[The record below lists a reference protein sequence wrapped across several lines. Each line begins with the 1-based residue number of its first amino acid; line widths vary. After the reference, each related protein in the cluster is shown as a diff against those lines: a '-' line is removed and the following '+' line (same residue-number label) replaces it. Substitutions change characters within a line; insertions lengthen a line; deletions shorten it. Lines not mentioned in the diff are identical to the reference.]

1 MQRENVTGKRVI
13 DFNKFS
19 FFINFN
25 FNRMKKKIFSKL
37 LMGAFLLA
45 SISSFVSC
53 KDYDDDINANRADIR
68 AAQEQLATLTSNLS
82 ALQTKLETEKTAL
95 QQELATAKSQLETQ
109 IANAKSELNAA
120 IAAKA
125 DQATVDG
132 LAKRVA
138 DLESNLAATKEAFQA
153 KIDAINTSLATL
165 QGLIAQKAD
174 QTYVDQAIATLQG
187 AIEGKVSKEDFNTL
201 KNDFNILKT
210 NLENLTILVNTKA
223 STEALNNAVN
233 NINATIDLLKQDI
246 AGKVSQA
253 AFDNLSTKL
262 DGVIESV
269 NNLKTALDNKADNAA
284 LTALEDALTKKIN
297 AVADQIGTFVTPEQL
312 QKAIDD
318 LTTLIA
324 TKCDHTDFDKLNAQ
338 VQNIQGVLD
347 TRDENITKQLTDA
360 INDLR
365 NELMPLINSKVDQ
378 EEYNGTIADITADL
392 KEAQDSIVSIIATLV
407 VVDGHLDTIDE
418 ALELLNDTTK
428 ALRNSINENV
438 VAIRELD
445 VQAKAVAAFL
455 QGYLTGEGATNL
467 KSVLANLA
475 SAMSQE
481 LKDSINKQNQYRV
494 AAIAEIGKQITS
506 LKTELQKQLQDS
518 LTNHRNRIA
527 ELEKKFNN
535 LGTYIDDRVNANLNS
550 MKVFIDRLLK
560 SLVLRP
566 DTYYGGIEGI
576 SVYTYVLKKEMNE
589 WHNGKKEYHYFDCI
603 GTVNI
608 SDYGEA
614 QYHLNPS
621 NADLENYAIDFYN
634 WVAQVKEPAC
644 DELPV
649 TRSGQTGITPVYKT
663 TKELLA
669 ANKDN
674 VKDGIITVPFTADA
688 ATIEARL
695 ANGQAT
701 IASLAMTKKST
712 KAGVADT
719 TVNSDYAMVVPE
731 YGYGLLI
738 GDKTFPVTTRHL
750 DQIGYDGGAVNSSNL
765 HRSFSFLALAT
776 TSPTHEI
783 KYDKSFDITA
793 VLQSRYV
800 PNKDDYDREIT
811 DTAVYV
817 SHSNHKAIARWNQET
832 LNIEEDGDASID
844 KAKVVTMTP
853 ALFEKLG
860 FKYDIQLV
868 NYTLGSNKTGETV
881 HLELI
886 TDPAT
891 GHVIAYPRNV
901 TAAGETIK
909 GVTANAACVGRQP
922 IVCIMVRD
930 KNNNIVSFAY
940 MKFLITQYEEQA
952 PEEKEV
958 SFDIK
963 DIWVNCK
970 PFAGRVTWSEVEY
983 HILDQLLNGMSKE
996 DFDKNYVFDYY
1007 AETNEQIDE
1016 DGATKNRVSRYGI
1029 QYEGKGGK
1037 RLNQANEFG
1046 DVVEEWN
1053 LSAQGTEDATTH
1065 ILKWSFTA
1073 QQLAAKAEALKA
1085 AGKLEDKGDY
1095 YANKEPIVTWVRY
1108 AHLNYSVND
1117 APAVGTK
1124 PTKGN
1129 PSIWVKLT
1137 IPAGEFHVAKGD
1149 MGANKILTYW
1159 YALNS
1164 KTNATSKDDAF
1175 EVRVNVPVPVPE
1187 DKANEDT
1194 IGYDYPTNTNL
1205 YVIRYDNLLEEANQA
1220 YIASQRTAPNY
1231 MYSEFTKNLKDYFID
1246 GKLSATVKMSNKF
1259 GGIKDMKLGVEFIT
1273 PSTAIGNATFNAAA
1287 DGTWTVKGYSGTNYT
1302 LKLNADHTK
1311 VQIVKRGNTGINPID
1326 LMTLNYDKNA
1336 DVAKRQITVLN
1347 YVNGPDQD
1355 DILNYKTHNELA
1367 EKETFTVY
1375 LNIKAIDACA
1385 PVFWSNMWFNARI
1398 LRPLDLE
1405 NPKQAVVPDA
1415 PNDWHEVD
1423 LTDALVVKDW
1433 REYFGDRQNRTQGKD
1448 MSVVIPHVN
1457 NGKAVKAF
1465 DFAYYQVEVEI
1476 EDGEFYTDAA
1486 LGTNV
1491 RSDVF
1496 ELGQMPGY
1504 GYVAGLIKTTQ
1515 VPNLKFERI
1524 KDETVPNYKTKLRYL
1539 NNSGVTGGFH
1549 VFVPVQMTYVYGHM
1563 QFKQKKYVT
1572 VGVTPSVEQAM
1583 IED

>member
-1 MQRENVTGKRVI
+1 MQPNCRICVRDAKGKCDGKRVI

-95 QQELATAKSQLETQ
+95 QQELATAKSQFETQ
-109 IANAKSELNAA
+109 IANAKAELNAA

-174 QTYVDQAIATLQG
+174 QTYVDQAIATLQN
-187 AIEGKVSKEDFNTL
+187 AIDGKISKEDFNTL
-201 KNDFNILKT
+201 KNDFAILKT
-210 NLENLTILVNTKA
+210 NLENLATLVDTKA
-223 STEALNNAVN
+223 SSADLTNAVN
-233 NINATIDLLKQDI
+233 LINQSIELLKNDI
-246 AGKVSQA
+246 KTKIDETAFNALSGKV
-253 AFDNLSTKL
+253 
-262 DGVIESV
+262 DGISDAV
-269 NNLKTALDNKADNAA
+269 NNLKTAVDDKADKTA
-284 LTALEDALTKKIN
+284 LTALEEALTKKIN
-297 AVADQIGTFVTPEQL
+297 ALAEQIGNFVTPEQL

-318 LTTLIA
+318 LTALIA
-324 TKCDHTDFDKLNAQ
+324 TKCDHADFDKLNAQ

-392 KEAQDSIVSIIATLV
+392 EEAQDSIVSIIATLV

-467 KSVLANLA
+467 QAVLANLA
-475 SAMSQE
+475 SAMSKE

-494 AAIAEIGKQITS
+494 AAIAEIGKQITN
-506 LKTELQKQLQDS
+506 LKAELQKQLQDS

-576 SVYTYVLKKEMNE
+576 SVYTYVLPKEQNE
-589 WHNGKKEYHYFDCI
+589 NHNGKKYYHYFDRI

-621 NADLENYAIDFYN
+621 NADLENYTIDFYN
-634 WVAQVKEPAC
+634 WIAQVKEPAC
-644 DELPV
+644 EEQPV

-695 ANGQAT
+695 ENGQAT

-844 KAKVVTMTP
+844 KNKVVTMTP

-868 NYTLGSNKTGETV
+868 DYTLGSNKTGETV

-930 KNNNIVSFAY
+930 KNDNIVSFAY

-958 SFDIK
+958 GFEIK

-970 PFAGRVTWSEVEY
+970 GFDGRVTWSEVEF

-1007 AETNEQIDE
+1007 QETTEQIDQE
-1016 DGATKNRVSRYGI
+1016 GATYNRVSRYGI

-1037 RLNQANEFG
+1037 RLNQATEFG
-1046 DVVEEWN
+1046 EVVEEWN

-1073 QQLAAKAEALKA
+1073 EQLAAKAEALKA

-1095 YANKEPIVTWVRY
+1095 YANKEPITTWVRY
-1108 AHLNYSVND
+1108 AHLNYTMND
-1117 APAVGTK
+1117 APAVGSK

-1164 KTNATSKDDAF
+1164 KTNATGTSDAF
-1175 EVRVNVPVPVPE
+1175 EVRINVPVPVPE
-1187 DKANEDT
+1187 TAATEKT
-1194 IGYDYPTNTNL
+1194 IGYDYPANANKL
-1205 YVIRYDNLLEEANQA
+1205 NIRYDNLLEEANQE
-1220 YIASQRTAPNY
+1220 YIDSKRTDFLF
-1231 MYSEFTKNLKDYFID
+1231 SEFTKNLKDFFID
-1246 GKLSATVKMSNKF
+1246 GKLTATVKMSSKF
-1259 GGIKDMKLGVEFIT
+1259 SSIKGMKLGVEFIT

-1287 DGTWTVKGYSGTNYT
+1287 DGTWTVKGYSGTTYT

-1311 VQIVKRGNTGINPID
+1311 VQIVKRGNAGINPID
-1326 LMTLNYDKNA
+1326 LITLNYDDNA
-1336 DVAKRQITVLN
+1336 TADNRQITVLN

-1367 EKETFTVY
+1367 ERETFTVY

-1385 PVFWSNMWFNARI
+1385 PVFWDNMWFNARF

-1405 NPKQAVVPDA
+1405 EPKQALVPDA

-1423 LTDALVVKDW
+1423 LTDALIVKDW
-1433 REYFGDRQNRTQGKD
+1433 REYYGDRTNSTLGADVKKN
-1448 MSVVIPHVN
+1448 IPGVGN
-1457 NGKAVKAF
+1457 VKAF

-1476 EDGEFYTDAA
+1476 EDGAYITDAN
-1486 LGTNV
+1486 LGTSQ
-1491 RSDVF
+1491 RSDNYT
-1496 ELGQMPGY
+1496 LGQMPAY
-1504 GYVAGLIKTTQ
+1504 NYTTGLIKTSQ
-1515 VPNLKFERI
+1515 VPNLKFEKI
-1524 KDETVPNYKTKLRYL
+1524 APTKLRYL

-1563 QFKQKKYVT
+1563 QVKQKKYVT
-1572 VGVTPSVEQAM
+1572 VGVTASVEQAM
-1583 IED
+1583 IEGE

>member
-1 MQRENVTGKRVI
+1 
-13 DFNKFS
+13 
-19 FFINFN
+19 
-25 FNRMKKKIFSKL
+25 MKKKIFSKL

-210 NLENLTILVNTKA
+210 NLENLTTLVNTKA

-233 NINATIDLLKQDI
+233 NINSSIDLLKQDI

-284 LTALEDALTKKIN
+284 LTALEEALTKKIN

-318 LTTLIA
+318 LTALIN
-324 TKCDHTDFDKLNAQ
+324 TKADHADFDKLNAQ

-392 KEAQDSIVSIIATLV
+392 EEAQDSIVSIIATLV

-576 SVYTYVLKKEMNE
+576 SVYTYVLPKEQNE
-589 WHNGKKEYHYFDCI
+589 NHNGKKYYHYFDRI

-621 NADLENYAIDFYN
+621 NADLENYTIDFYN
-634 WVAQVKEPAC
+634 WIAQVKEPAC
-644 DELPV
+644 DEQPV

-695 ANGQAT
+695 ENGQAT

-738 GDKTFPVTTRHL
+738 GDKTFPVAARHL

-817 SHSNHKAIARWNQET
+817 SHSNHKAIARWNRENGT
-832 LNIEEDGDASID
+832 ENIDEDGDASID
-844 KAKVVTMTP
+844 KNKVVTMTP

-868 NYTLGSNKTGETV
+868 DYTLGSNKTGETV

-958 SFDIK
+958 GFEIK

-970 PFAGRVTWSEVEY
+970 GFDGRVTWSEVEY

-996 DFDKNYVFDYY
+996 DFDKNYVYDFYR
-1007 AETNEQIDE
+1007 EEQVEQVDQS
-1016 DGATKNRVSRYGI
+1016 GATFYTEKRYGI
-1029 QYEGKGGK
+1029 QYDGKGGK
-1037 RLNQANEFG
+1037 RINEDNEFG
-1046 DVVEEWN
+1046 EVVEEWN

-1073 QQLAAKAEALKA
+1073 EELAARATALKN

-1108 AHLNYSVND
+1108 AHLNYTPMQDCPQPGN
-1117 APAVGTK
+1117 K

-1164 KTNATSKDDAF
+1164 KTNATGTSDAF
-1175 EVRVNVPVPVPE
+1175 EVRINVPVPVPNTAATE
-1187 DKANEDT
+1187 KT
-1194 IGYDYPTNTNL
+1194 IGYDYPANTNKL
-1205 YVIRYDNLLEEANQA
+1205 NIRYDNLLEEANQA
-1220 YIASQRTAPNY
+1220 YIASQRTAPDY
-1231 MYSEFTKNLKDYFID
+1231 LFSEFTKNLKDFFID
-1246 GKLSATVKMSNKF
+1246 GKLTATVKMSSKF
-1259 GGIKDMKLGVEFIT
+1259 SSIKGMKLGVEFIT

-1287 DGTWTVKGYSGTNYT
+1287 DGTWTVKGYSGTTYT

-1311 VQIVKRGNTGINPID
+1311 VQIVKRGNAGINPID
-1326 LMTLNYDKNA
+1326 LITLNYDDNA
-1336 DVAKRQITVLN
+1336 TADNRQITVLN

-1367 EKETFTVY
+1367 ERETFTVY

-1385 PVFWSNMWFNARI
+1385 PVFWDNMWFNARF

-1405 NPKQAVVPDA
+1405 EPKQALVPDA

-1423 LTDALVVKDW
+1423 LTDALIVKDW
-1433 REYFGDRQNRTQGKD
+1433 REYYGDRTNSTGGADVKKN
-1448 MSVVIPHVN
+1448 IPGVGN
-1457 NGKAVKAF
+1457 VKAF

-1476 EDGEFYTDAA
+1476 EDGAYITDAN
-1486 LGTNV
+1486 LGTSQ
-1491 RSDVF
+1491 RSDNYT
-1496 ELGQMPGY
+1496 LGKMPAY
-1504 GYVAGLIKTTQ
+1504 NYTTGLIKTSQ
-1515 VPNLKFERI
+1515 VPNLKFEKI
-1524 KDETVPNYKTKLRYL
+1524 APTKLRYL

-1563 QFKQKKYVT
+1563 QVKQKKYVT
-1572 VGVTPSVEQAM
+1572 VGVTASVEQAM
-1583 IED
+1583 IEGE

>member
-1 MQRENVTGKRVI
+1 
-13 DFNKFS
+13 
-19 FFINFN
+19 
-25 FNRMKKKIFSKL
+25 MKKKIFSKL

-233 NINATIDLLKQDI
+233 NINSSIDLLKQDI

-297 AVADQIGTFVTPEQL
+297 AVADQIGNFVTPDQL

-318 LTTLIA
+318 LTALIA
-324 TKCDHTDFDKLNAQ
+324 TKCDHADFDKLNAQ

-378 EEYNGTIADITADL
+378 EEYNGTIADIKADL

-418 ALELLNDTTK
+418 ALKLLNDTTK

-467 KSVLANLA
+467 QGVLANLA
-475 SAMSQE
+475 SAMSKE
-481 LKDSINKQNQYRV
+481 LKDSIEKQNQYRV
-494 AAIAEIGKQITS
+494 AAIAEIGKKITD
-506 LKTELQKQLQDS
+506 LKAELQKQMLDS
-518 LTNHRNRIA
+518 LANHQNRIA

-535 LGTYIDDRVNANLNS
+535 LGTYIDDRVDANLNS

-566 DTYYGGIEGI
+566 NTYYGGIEGI
-576 SVYTYVLKKEMNE
+576 KVLTLDLTIEQNE
-589 WHNGKKEYHYFDCI
+589 NHNGKKEYHYFDSI
-603 GTVNI
+603 GVHSH
-608 SDYGEA
+608 SDYGYA
-614 QYHLNPS
+614 DYHLNPS
-621 NADLENYAIDFYN
+621 NADLEDYAIDFYN
-634 WVAQVKEPAC
+634 WTAQVMEPAC
-644 DELPV
+644 EEQTV
-649 TRSGQTGITPVYKT
+649 TRSGKTGITPIYKT
-663 TKELLA
+663 TKALFEEM
-669 ANKDN
+669 KDD
-674 VKDGIITVPFTADA
+674 KDFNQNLKNGIITIPFEADA
-688 ATIEARL
+688 ATIESRL
-695 ANGQAT
+695 EKGEAT

-719 TVNSDYAMVVPE
+719 TVNSDYAMVVPLH
-731 YGYGLLI
+731 GYGLLI
-738 GDKTFPVTTRHL
+738 GDNKFKLVNDWYM
-750 DQIGYDGGAVNSSNL
+750 DQIGYDRTTVNSANL
-765 HRSFSFLALAT
+765 HRSFSFLALAS

-783 KYDKSFDITA
+783 KYDGKFDITA
-793 VLQSRYV
+793 VLEARYV
-800 PNKDDYDREIT
+800 NNKLDYEREIK

-817 SHSNHKAIARWNQET
+817 SHSSHKAIARWNQT
-832 LNIEEDGDASID
+832 TQNIEEDGDASIH
-844 KAKVVTMTP
+844 KSMVTNLSAEDM
-853 ALFEKLG
+853 KRLG
-860 FKYDIQLV
+860 FEYDIQLV

-886 TDPAT
+886 TDAN
-891 GHVIAYPRNV
+891 GHVWAYPRNV
-901 TAAGETIK
+901 TAAGQTIT
-909 GVTANAACVGRQP
+909 GQTANAACVGRQP
-922 IVCIMVRD
+922 IVCIMIRD
-930 KNNNIVSFAY
+930 TKHDNKIVSFAY
-940 MKFLITQYEEQA
+940 MKFLITQYEEQT
-952 PEEKEV
+952 PDEKEV
-958 SFDIK
+958 GFNIK

-970 PFAGRVTWSEVEY
+970 PFSGRVTWSEIEHDV
-983 HILDQLLNGMSKE
+983 LDSLLNGMSKQ
-996 DFDKNYVFDYY
+996 DFDNNYVFDFYRQ
-1007 AETNEQIDE
+1007 EQVEKVDGN
-1016 DGATKNRVSRYGI
+1016 GATWYTVSRYGI
-1029 QYEGKGGK
+1029 QYEKKGGK
-1037 RLNQANEFG
+1037 RLNEAGEYG
-1046 DVVEEWN
+1046 DIVEEWN

-1073 QQLAAKAEALKA
+1073 EELTALANKLKNN
-1085 AGKLEDKGDY
+1085 GKLEEKENFWV
-1095 YANKEPIVTWVRY
+1095 NKEPITTWVRY
-1108 AHLNYSVND
+1108 AHLQYSLND
-1117 APAVGTK
+1117 APAPGTA

-1129 PSIWVKLT
+1129 PAIWVKLT

-1175 EVRVNVPVPVPE
+1175 EVRVNVPVPVPNN
-1187 DKANEDT
+1187 KANEDT

-1259 GGIKDMKLGVEFIT
+1259 GSIKDMKLGVEFIT

-1287 DGTWTVKGYSGTNYT
+1287 DGTWTVKGYSGTTYT

-1347 YVNGPDQD
+1347 YVNGEDQD

-1367 EKETFTVY
+1367 ERETFTVY

-1415 PNDWHEVD
+1415 PNDWHYVD
-1423 LTDALVVKDW
+1423 LTDALIVKDW
-1433 REYFGDRQNRTQGKD
+1433 REYYGDRKNTTLGEDVKRN
-1448 MSVVIPHVN
+1448 IPGVGN
-1457 NGKAVKAF
+1457 VKAF

-1496 ELGQMPGY
+1496 ELGKMPGY

-1524 KDETVPNYKTKLRYL
+1524 ADETVENYKTKLRYL

-1563 QFKQKKYVT
+1563 KFKQKKYVT

-1583 IED
+1583 IEGE

>member
-1 MQRENVTGKRVI
+1 
-13 DFNKFS
+13 
-19 FFINFN
+19 
-25 FNRMKKKIFSKL
+25 MKKKIFSKL

-82 ALQTKLETEKTAL
+82 TLQTKLETEKAAL

-109 IANAKSELNAA
+109 IANAKAELNTA

-125 DQATVDG
+125 DQATVDA
-132 LAKRVA
+132 LAQRVA
-138 DLESNLAATKEAFQA
+138 TLETSLAATKEAFQA

-174 QTYVDQAIATLQG
+174 QTYVDQAISTLEK
-187 AIEGKVSKEDFNTL
+187 AIAGKVSTEDFNLL
-201 KNDFNILKT
+201 KGDFNLLKT
-210 NLENLTILVNTKA
+210 TLENLATLVDTKA
-223 STEALNNAVN
+223 STTDLNAAVEK
-233 NINATIDLLKQDI
+233 INQAIDLLKGDI
-246 AGKVSQA
+246 AGKVSQT
-253 AFDNLSTKL
+253 AFDALSGKV
-262 DGVIESV
+262 DGILEAV
-269 NNLKTALDNKADNAA
+269 NNLKSAVDNKADKSE
-284 LTALEDALTKKIN
+284 LTTLEEILTKKIN
-297 AVADQIGTFVTPEQL
+297 ALADQIGNFVTPEQL
-312 QKAIDD
+312 QKAVDD
-318 LTTLIA
+318 LTILINA
-324 TKCDHTDFDKLNAQ
+324 KCDHADFDVLNAQ

-347 TRDENITKQLTDA
+347 TRDENITKQLTEA
-360 INDLR
+360 IDELR
-365 NELMPLINSKVDQ
+365 KELMPLINSKVNQ
-378 EEYNGTIADITADL
+378 EEYDAAIAGLTADL
-392 KEAQDSIVSIIATLV
+392 KEAQDSIAKILVTLA
-407 VVDGHLDTIDE
+407 VVDGRLDAIDE
-418 ALELLNDTTK
+418 AIEALGDTTK
-428 ALRNSINENV
+428 ALRASVTTNA
-438 VAIRELD
+438 VAIAELD

-455 QGYLTGEGATNL
+455 QGYALTGDGATNL
-467 KSVLANLA
+467 KAILANLYA
-475 SAMSQE
+475 VMSKE
-481 LKDSINKQNQYRV
+481 LKDSMEAQDKARV
-494 AAIAEIGKQITS
+494 AAIAEIGKQITD
-506 LKTELQKQLQDS
+506 LKTELQKQLLDS
-518 LTNHRNRIA
+518 IAAHRASITD
-527 ELEKKFNN
+527 LQKKFNN
-535 LGTYIDDRVNANLNS
+535 LGTYIDERVDANLNS

-576 SVYTYVLKKEMNE
+576 SVYTYVLPKEQNE
-589 WHNGKKEYHYFDCI
+589 NHNGKKGYHYFDRI

-614 QYHLNPS
+614 QYHINPS
-621 NADLENYAIDFYN
+621 NADLENYTIDFYN
-634 WVAQVKEPAC
+634 WVANVKEPAC
-644 DELPV
+644 DEQPV

-663 TKELLA
+663 TKALLE

-674 VKDGIITVPFTADA
+674 VKNGIITVPFTADA

-695 ANGQAT
+695 NNGQAT

-738 GDKTFPVTTRHL
+738 GDKTFPVAARHL

-800 PNKDDYDREIT
+800 PKQSDYEQEIT

-817 SHSNHKAIARWNQET
+817 SHSNHKAIARWSGET

-844 KAKVVTMTP
+844 KSKVVTMTD
-853 ALFEKLG
+853 ALFNKLG

-868 NYTLGSNKTGETV
+868 DYTLGSNKTGETV

-886 TDPAT
+886 TDAN

-901 TAAGETIK
+901 TAAGQTIT
-909 GVTANAACVGRQP
+909 GQTANAACVGRQP

-940 MKFLITQYEEQA
+940 MKFLITQYEEQT
-952 PEEKEV
+952 PDEKEV
-958 SFDIK
+958 GFNIK

-970 PFAGRVTWSEVEY
+970 PFAGRVTWSEIEHDV
-983 HILDQLLNGMSKE
+983 LDSLLNGMSKA
-996 DFDKNYVFDYY
+996 DFDNNYVFDFYR
-1007 AETNEQIDE
+1007 EEQVEQVDQY
-1016 DGATKNRVSRYGI
+1016 GATYYTVNRYGI
-1029 QYEGKGGK
+1029 QYDKKGGK
-1037 RLNQANEFG
+1037 RLNEAGEFG
-1046 DVVEEWN
+1046 DIVEEWN
-1053 LSAQGTEDATTH
+1053 LSAQGVEDATTH

-1073 QQLAAKAEALKA
+1073 EELAALGNKLKDT
-1085 AGKLEDKGDY
+1085 GKLEEKENFWV
-1095 YANKEPIVTWVRY
+1095 NKEPITTWVRY
-1108 AHLNYSVND
+1108 AHLLYTPIQD
-1117 APAVGTK
+1117 APAVGTA

-1164 KTNATSKDDAF
+1164 KTNATGPEDAF

-1187 DKANEDT
+1187 TKAEEDT

-1205 YVIRYDNLLEEANQA
+1205 FVIRYDNLLEEANQE

-1231 MYSEFTKNLKDYFID
+1231 MYSEFSKNLKDYFID
-1246 GKLSATVKMSNKF
+1246 GKLSASVKMSSKF
-1259 GGIKDMKLGVEFIT
+1259 SSIKDMKLGVEFIT
-1273 PSTAIGNATFNAAA
+1273 PSTAIGNATFNAVN
-1287 DGTWTVKGYSGTNYT
+1287 GTWKVKGYSGTEYT

-1311 VQIVKRGNTGINPID
+1311 VQIVKGNTLID
-1326 LMTLNYDKNA
+1326 LMTLNYDENKN
-1336 DVAKRQITVLN
+1336 VTKRQVTVLN
-1347 YVNGPDQD
+1347 YVNGPEQD
-1355 DILNYKTHNELA
+1355 DILNYKTHNELG
-1367 EKETFTVY
+1367 ELETFTVY

-1405 NPKQAVVPDA
+1405 NPKQALVPDA

-1433 REYFGDRQNRTQGKD
+1433 REYYGDRQNRIQGEDK
-1448 MSVVIPHVN
+1448 SIVIPHVN

-1476 EDGEFYTDAA
+1476 EDGEFYTDAN
-1486 LGTNV
+1486 LGTNK
-1491 RSDVF
+1491 RSDNF
-1496 ELGQMPGY
+1496 TLGEMPGRDY
-1504 GYVAGLIKTTQ
+1504 KVPGVVDYSKETIKTSQ

-1524 KDETVPNYKTKLRYL
+1524 SDETVPNYKTKLRYL

-1563 QFKQKKYVT
+1563 EVKQKKYVT
-1572 VGVTPSVEQAM
+1572 VGVTASVEQAM